1 MRELK
6 VESYSQTIGNT
17 STFNPK
23 SKLLLVNMPCLF
35 LIHYKHDSR
44 KYYPFAILE
53 TPVLMGSKWKTSIC
67 LVCFEK
73 RRSENKDGT
82 QLFEHILH
90 RGFIE
95 DEDPN
100 DPSKNVYKNGMR
112 RVSVASQRFTE
123 HLRSVHSTEEAY
135 KFWEKKTEDDTP
147 RITGMFKR
155 VKLDEFKV
163 PRLAL
168 HRFARLHGVSNRAIE
183 SKDFNDFAQL
193 LIGMSSVHAGTR
205 PFGKSTSYTHH

>member
-1 MRELK
+1 MIQEVL
-6 VESYSQTIGNT
+6 
-17 STFNPK
+17 
-23 SKLLLVNMPCLF
+23 
-35 LIHYKHDSR
+35 
-44 KYYPFAILE
+44 PFCHFGD
-53 TPVLMGSKWKTSIC
+53 PKWKTSIC

-100 DPSKNVYKNGMR
+100 DPSKKVYKNGMR

-135 KFWEKKTEDDTP
+135 KFWEKKFHHTNPPSPTRPDTTRLLQRP
-147 RITGMFKR
+147 ASHWFTSFKR

-168 HRFARLHGVSNRAIE
+168 HRFARL
-183 SKDFNDFAQL
+183 Q
-193 LIGMSSVHAGTR
+193 
-205 PFGKSTSYTHH
+205 